1 MKKIADIPKNER
13 PRERLLEKGSKY
25 LSDVDLLAVILGK
38 GTQKHDVL
46 ALARKLIRIIDE
58 KGVFI
63 NAADILDIAGIGPAK
78 AALIAATFEF
88 VRRRVRPEGVKI
100 TAPSEVL
107 PLLQHYND
115 RKQEHFIC
123 VTLNGANEVMRVR
136 VVTIGLINKSQV
148 HPREVFADALAERAS
163 SIIVAHNH
171 PSGALTPSPE
181 DRAVTTQLKEAGKI
195 LGIKLLDHI
204 IFSPKG
210 YYSFLEHGAL

>member
-25 LSDVDLLAVILGK
+25 LSDVELLAVILGR

-46 ALARKLIRIIDE
+46 ALSRKLIKVIDE
-58 KGVFI
+58 KGGFI
-63 NAADILDIAGIGPAK
+63 DAGDILGIDGIGPAK
-78 AALIAATFEF
+78 AALLAATFEF
-88 VRRRVRPEGVKI
+88 VRRRVRPEGIKI
-100 TAPSEVL
+100 TVPADVV
-107 PLLQHYND
+107 PLIKHYDD

-123 VTLNGANEVMRVR
+123 VTLNGANEVIRVQ

-163 SIIVAHNH
+163 SIIIAHNH
-171 PSGALTPSPE
+171 PSGALSPSPE
-181 DRAVTTQLKEAGKI
+181 DRTVTAQLKKAGEI

-204 IFSPKG
+204 IFSQKG
-210 YYSFLEHGAL
+210 FYSFLEHGEL